1 MGSASWWMHQRE
13 WFTSAAGFA
22 AGFNQAASYYY
33 GAGNA
38 DNQALRPAVA
48 HLLAGRLPAAWA
60 GPVCQAFAIVAVAI
74 FGWFTRRPYGGSLGP
89 AWLREASALLILAT
103 LLAPIVWVQHLVLT
117 IPAIYLIVSGWF
129 GGARFGVGARVA
141 MVAFVLFA
149 LVLNREVLGKG
160 RYLVLMDYRI
170 QTLCMILILVVLM
183 AQAPAMAIAAGH
195 KEPRRCGG

>member
-1 MGSASWWMHQRE
+1 MVDHAPVALDGFGKLVDASARMVHFSGR
-13 WFTSAAGFA
+13 FA

-103 LLAPIVWVQHLVLT
+103 LLAPIARVQHLVLT
-117 IPAIYLIVSGWF
+117 IPAIYLIVSGWLAEHASAS
-129 GGARFGVGARVA
+129 ARELRRWPLSCSRWCLTVKCWAR
-141 MVAFVLFA
+141 
-149 LVLNREVLGKG
+149 
-160 RYLVLMDYRI
+160 D
-170 QTLCMILILVVLM
+170 
-183 AQAPAMAIAAGH
+183 AISS
-195 KEPRRCGG
+195 

>member
-1 MGSASWWMHQRE
+1 MHQRE

-48 HLLAGRLPAAWA
+48 HRRAGRLPAAWA

-103 LLAPIVWVQHLVLT
+103 LLAPIAWVQHLVLT
-117 IPAIYLIVSGWF
+117 IPAIYLF
-129 GGARFGVGARVA
+129 GARVA
-141 MVAFVLFA
+141 TVAFVLFA

-160 RYLVLMDYRI
+160 RYLVLIDYRI